1 MRSRRTFALSFGLHV
16 ALAALVWGASP
27 ARDVSTRPQPIEIQ
41 TLRSVKTPS
50 RSLDQKIAARPSTS
64 LRSTNP
70 AAPTDSRTANRPET
84 PPAPTTETRAD
95 GDGHESAETSAA
107 LSAQSRYELYVR
119 SQIAKKKTYPPTAR
133 RLGHTGRV
141 ILKFRVLASGE
152 VQAAELAQKSA
163 HESLNQDALKILR
176 GLARL
181 EPIPNELGRAEWLFV
196 VPVDYD
202 LN

>member
-1 MRSRRTFALSFGLHV
+1 MKGRSAFGLSVGLHV
-16 ALAALVWGASP
+16 AVLALVAGLGPSSDGSAS
-27 ARDVSTRPQPIEIQ
+27 AQPIEIQ
-41 TLRSVKTPS
+41 TLRPLETVNRT
-50 RSLDQKIAARPSTS
+50 LDQKIAAKPAKT
-64 LRSTNP
+64 
-70 AAPTDSRTANRPET
+70 AAPPTINAPALPDRASPPTPTAEPTAALEGGEGTVTSET
-84 PPAPTTETRAD
+84 TAR
-95 GDGHESAETSAA
+95 

-119 SQIAKKKTYPPTAR
+119 SQIARKKTYPPTAR

-163 HESLNQDALKILR
+163 HDSLNQDALKILR

-181 EPIPNELGRAEWLFV
+181 EPIPSELGRAEWLFV